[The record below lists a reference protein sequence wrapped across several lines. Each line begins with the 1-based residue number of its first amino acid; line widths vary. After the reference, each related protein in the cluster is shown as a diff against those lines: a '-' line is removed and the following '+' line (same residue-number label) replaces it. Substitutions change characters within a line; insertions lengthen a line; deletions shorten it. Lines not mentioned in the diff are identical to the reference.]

1 MMNKKLIALAMAGV
15 ISVSGLAPMVS
26 FADSAPIVT
35 IGADLTE
42 EQKQEIYNFFNV
54 DQTKVVI
61 VEVNNAQERQY
72 LEGLVPDSIIGTK
85 TLSCSY
91 ILPTDE
97 GGILV
102 KTANLTYVTDGM
114 IANALLTAG
123 IENCQVICTAPF
135 PVSGTG
141 ALTGVLSSYEKSS
154 GITLDEEKKAL
165 ATEELVVTGEIVDEA
180 KGYVAGASDGVSE
193 ADVLSAINDIKTEV
207 MNSNLSKEEIDAIVK
222 RKLLE
227 YGIELTEETY
237 NKLINYLSALTG
249 VQYDSD
255 IKEKLE
261 GLSSKIKNGFD
272 FSFTKEIKVERGFF
286 SKLWAKIC
294 NFFISI
300 FGGEEVNPDYKITT
314 EDVDN
319 IFEDVNTEVYEFD
332 DSVSA
337 EDTSA
342 DEVGNTEVEESAII
356 DTTIAD
362 AEVPSITEEEVSNTE
377 VDDSNSQEMTDLS
390 QESGID

>member
-1 MMNKKLIALAMAGV
+1 M
-15 ISVSGLAPMVS
+15 
-26 FADSAPIVT
+26 
-35 IGADLTE
+35 
-42 EQKQEIYNFFNV
+42 
-54 DQTKVVI
+54 
-61 VEVNNAQERQY
+61 
-72 LEGLVPDSIIGTK
+72 
-85 TLSCSY
+85 
-91 ILPTDE
+91 
-97 GGILV
+97 
-102 KTANLTYVTDGM
+102 
-114 IANALLTAG
+114 
-123 IENCQVICTAPF
+123 
-135 PVSGTG
+135 
-141 ALTGVLSSYEKSS
+141 
-154 GITLDEEKKAL
+154 
-165 ATEELVVTGEIVDEA
+165 
-180 KGYVAGASDGVSE
+180 GVSE

-237 NKLINYLSALTG
+237 NKLINYLSALTV

-337 EDTSA
+337 EDASA
-342 DEVGNTEVEESAII
+342 DEVGNTEVEESAVI

-362 AEVPSITEEEVSNTE
+362 VEVPSITEEEVSNTE
-377 VDDSNSQEMTDLS
+377 VDDSDSQEMADLS
-390 QESGID
+390 HESGID